1 MRSPLPQSPAL
12 SSGVAST
19 TSGGDSADEVTL
31 ESLGVKVGERVII
44 DAASS
49 KPKVKRVRDNYTC
62 RQLVTLQ
69 QSTMTICGYWS
80 PAVKGSTCICVCAPL
95 TETSY
100 LKILK

>member
-49 KPKVKRVRDNYTC
+49 KSKVSNRA
-62 RQLVTLQ
+62 
-69 QSTMTICGYWS
+69 TIQGEDLSVYMAC
-80 PAVKGSTCICVCAPL
+80 AVW
-95 TETSY
+95 
-100 LKILK
+100 